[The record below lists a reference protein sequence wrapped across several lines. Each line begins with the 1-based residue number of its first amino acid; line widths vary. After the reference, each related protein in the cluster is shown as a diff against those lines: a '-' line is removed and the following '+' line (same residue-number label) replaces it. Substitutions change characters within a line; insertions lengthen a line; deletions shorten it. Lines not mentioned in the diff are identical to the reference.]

1 VIGAVSECVNV
12 TSGEG
17 RLCLELFQ
25 NVLMYHQERGDCVW
39 SCFEMC
45 SWKMAYFDSV
55 PISNRQY
62 DDLQSTLNNKTQPHC
77 HSSFYSGL
85 KFEQE

>member
-1 VIGAVSECVNV
+1 
-12 TSGEG
+12 
-17 RLCLELFQ
+17 
-25 NVLMYHQERGDCVW
+25 
-39 SCFEMC
+39 MC

-85 KFEQE
+85 KFEQELSEVSGFS